1 MSTHYIKLGIEAERA
16 KIAALP
22 KKEMAS
28 RAYDLNNDID
38 LNLAVQHEQLD
49 LLAKLLELAG
59 QSGHIDDMGD
69 KFIESVAMLIGSHV
83 ELADTYHDCL
93 DYQFKRTVEV

>member
-1 MSTHYIKLGIEAERA
+1 MIDYIKQGIETERSR
-16 KIAALP
+16 IAVLP
-22 KKEMAS
+22 EKELAS

-59 QSGHIDDMGD
+59 KSGFMDEMDD
-69 KFIESVAMLIGSHV
+69 KFIEGVAMLIGSHM

-93 DYQFKRTVEV
+93 DYQFKRTVGQ